1 MSLEYIS
8 KKQKQILFFVNNYVK
23 KNKNKINT
31 SNSAVCYFH
40 SYGNYISSSYLKLR
54 FYGLKFLL
62 SFFINL
68 CKNFYSTIKVED
80 YICVNNKNEKIF
92 KYFVI
97 SHVSKGDFTSN
108 GHYIDKYFSINSK
121 IIKSFI
127 FLNSTDSFI
136 PKNYKKI
143 L

>member
-68 CKNFYSTIKVED
+68 CKNFYSTIKVE
-80 YICVNNKNEKIF
+80 IIF
-92 KYFVI
+92 AL
-97 SHVSKGDFTSN
+97 
-108 GHYIDKYFSINSK
+108 
-121 IIKSFI
+121 IIKMKRY
-127 FLNSTDSFI
+127 LN
-136 PKNYKKI
+136 I

>member
-54 FYGLKFLL
+54 
-62 SFFINL
+62 S
-68 CKNFYSTIKVED
+68 SWA
-80 YICVNNKNEKIF
+80 KIF
-92 KYFVI
+92 
-97 SHVSKGDFTSN
+97 
-108 GHYIDKYFSINSK
+108 
-121 IIKSFI
+121 IKF
-127 FLNSTDSFI
+127 F
-136 PKNYKKI
+136 Y
-143 L
+143 